1 MKKGLLVAIVVV
13 VLLGIIA
20 LVLGGGVAATYN
32 SLIQKRVAVENQW
45 ANVEAQYQRRFD
57 LIPNLVAATKGYL
70 KQELTIFKM
79 ITEARTKY
87 AGAGTVDEKVA
98 AVNQLETALGRLLA
112 IIEDNP
118 EIKSDQ
124 VVIDLMYELTGT
136 ENRISV
142 ERTRYNERVQEYNTT
157 IKMFPTM
164 IIAGILGFQEKPF
177 FVAQAGA
184 EEAPE
189 VDLEVQP

>member
-1 MKKGLLVAIVVV
+1 MKKGLLIGIVVV
-13 VLLGIIA
+13 VVLGVIA
-20 LVLGGGVAATYN
+20 LELGGLVAATYN

-45 ANVEAQYQRRFD
+45 ANVETQYQRRFD

-87 AGAGTVDEKVA
+87 ARAGTVDEKVA

-164 IIAGILGFQEKPF
+164 VVAGILGFQEKPF

-189 VDLEVQP
+189 VELEVQP

>member
-1 MKKGLLVAIVVV
+1 MKKGLLIGIVVV

-20 LVLGGGVAATYN
+20 LVLGGWVAATYN

-189 VDLEVQP
+189 VELEVQP

>member
-1 MKKGLLVAIVVV
+1 MKKGLLIGIVVV
-13 VLLGIIA
+13 ALLGIIA
-20 LVLGGGVAATYN
+20 LVLGGWVAATYN

-98 AVNQLETALGRLLA
+98 AVNQLETALARLLA